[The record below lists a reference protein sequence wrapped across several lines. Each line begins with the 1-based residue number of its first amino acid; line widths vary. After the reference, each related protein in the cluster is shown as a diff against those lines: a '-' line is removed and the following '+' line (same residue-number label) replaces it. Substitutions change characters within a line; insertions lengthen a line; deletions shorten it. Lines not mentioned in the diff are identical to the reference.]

1 MKLYYEVKKQRQVYI
16 NISTP
21 PLQTILYM
29 RMCNAESLKK
39 VGKRFQFKK
48 RRQCFAPLEVVN
60 LLYAG
65 GAFRIQILCFVH
77 ERFQVWGQ
85 SMSPI
90 CHAPGLLVH
99 SRVECFTP
107 ATFEN
112 WHIAADQ
119 IYFSK
124 NWKFAQH
131 VRRSFPFQAKLKS
144 NIIKWNFGIAVLQQ
158 FGPTWHVPNLFLSEK
173 SLHPST
179 HYTAVHDSL
188 WVMAPN
194 CLNSDM
200 EHFVGSTIRN
210 NGIASQLNELC
221 ARPGVHT
228 TYIFTVWIKN

>member
-1 MKLYYEVKKQRQVYI
+1 
-16 NISTP
+16 
-21 PLQTILYM
+21 M
-29 RMCNAESLKK
+29 R
-39 VGKRFQFKK
+39 
-48 RRQCFAPLEVVN
+48 
-60 LLYAG
+60 

-77 ERFQVWGQ
+77 ERFQVRGQ
-85 SMSPI
+85 SINVPHIPCTRPLSD
-90 CHAPGLLVH
+90 LLLL
-99 SRVECFTP
+99 
-107 ATFEN
+107 ATIEN
-112 WHIAADQ
+112 LHIAADQ

-210 NGIASQLNELC
+210 NGIASQLTELC

-228 TYIFTVWIKN
+228 TYIFTVWIKNKERIFFI